1 MMHTI
6 RRFFT
11 LQGCIALL
19 GVTALLGLSAC
30 ATAQGTT
37 GRTTS
42 QPGTPP
48 TPTPTPNNSLATRL
62 PLLQKSIQAL
72 SQAQSVHVDMQG
84 HASIQESMSQ
94 LPGGEQN
101 ANTTATLTTHG
112 NVLIPKQEEQGRV
125 TVTLTSANAGT
136 KTTTL
141 QASEVF
147 AGQHLYVRVGAAKTW
162 QVIDLTPQIQNA
174 AKGLPAAQQLLQ
186 QAAQHISVVD
196 HGVSMAGQQRLDHL
210 TLTLDQQ
217 NAQAIAALLPQPML
231 KQALSAV
238 KLQQPLTVD
247 LFIDE
252 ATALPAR
259 IMIAGQG
266 QVNAATAL
274 GTSTT
279 NQQGNVDGQ
288 ARTVQASFSLTITL
302 SKYNQHV
309 QIHVPAPSQQAQPGV
324 AQP

>member
-30 ATAQGTT
+30 ATVQGTT
-37 GRTTS
+37 GSTTS

-48 TPTPTPNNSLATRL
+48 TPTPTPNNSLTTSL

-84 HASIQESMSQ
+84 HASIQESMNQ
-94 LPGGEQN
+94 LPGGGPN
-101 ANTTATLTTHG
+101 AHTTVTLASHS

-125 TVTLTSANAGT
+125 TVTLTSANAGAN
-136 KTTTL
+136 TTTL

-196 HGVSMAGQQRLDHL
+196 HGASMAGQQRLHHL

-231 KQALSAV
+231 KQALGAV
-238 KLQQPLTVD
+238 MLQQPLTVD
-247 LFIDE
+247 LFVDE

-259 IMIAGQG
+259 IVIAGQG
-266 QVNAATAL
+266 QVNTAAAL
-274 GTSTT
+274 GTT
-279 NQQGNVDGQ
+279 NQQGNGSGQ

-302 SKYNQHV
+302 SKYNQHI
-309 QIHVPAPSQQAQPGV
+309 QIHVPAPSQQAQLGIT
-324 AQP
+324 QP